1 LRAGLRALRLDVADS
16 PSPIV
21 SFQAGTPQNMRRIQ
35 RTLANERILISYLPA
50 RGDGARGALRVAVF
64 ATHSPEMID
73 ALIEKLREAL

>member
-1 LRAGLRALRLDVADS
+1 
-16 PSPIV
+16 
-21 SFQAGTPQNMRRIQ
+21 MRRIQ